1 MLFQKSGILLYIM
14 GMYLSW
20 QLLLLATTATIIII
34 THVKHCIYH

>member
-20 QLLLLATTATIIII
+20 QLLLLTTATIIII